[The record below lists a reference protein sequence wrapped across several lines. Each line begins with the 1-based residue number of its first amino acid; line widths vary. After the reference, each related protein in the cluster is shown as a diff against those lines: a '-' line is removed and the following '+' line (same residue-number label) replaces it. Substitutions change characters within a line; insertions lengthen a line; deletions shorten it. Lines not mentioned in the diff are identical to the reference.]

1 MSSCAT
7 KRCPSWAGRELL
19 DAMRAEPR
27 LATIPLILMAETW
40 GRALPQIDGA
50 IVLGKP
56 IRLAELFDHVE
67 RAGNKPRRQP

>member
-1 MSSCAT
+1 
-7 KRCPSWAGRELL
+7 
-19 DAMRAEPR
+19 MRAEPR